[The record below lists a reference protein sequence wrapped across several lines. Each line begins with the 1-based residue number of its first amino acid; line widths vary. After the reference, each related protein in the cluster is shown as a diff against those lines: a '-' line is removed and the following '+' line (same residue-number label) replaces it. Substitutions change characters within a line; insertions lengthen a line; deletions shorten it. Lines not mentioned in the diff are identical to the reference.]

1 MKARVLITKLL
12 IALLATMN
20 GAAARPLVVQETD
33 DAIKITAEEER
44 EVLEV
49 AERFVRRIEET
60 YDLAPLIGEMF
71 VSDYAER
78 LRREVVNEPLFLV
91 NKGVAE
97 QAGREDL
104 LRYQVAWNNCLYV
117 FALLVAAYEASHP
130 AADDEGEDEE
140 EFIKAL
146 PPDVLDLFKNDPVLA
161 SLFEEEQKDRARE
174 KQSAEQSSKSDSAD
188 DEPIKSVEQ
197 LRGFTSTM
205 ERASALARKHLDASP
220 SGITM
225 LARHKGASEE
235 ENWEAE
241 RDWMRPR
248 AWALS
253 REFYGYPEGTRIFC
267 ANALMYH
274 MDLVRVDGKIKVLAL
289 NLNID

>member
-20 GAAARPLVVQETD
+20 GAVARPMPAQDAGE
-33 DAIKITAEEER
+33 AIKITAEEEQ

-49 AERFVRRIEET
+49 AGRFVRRMEET

-78 LRREVVNEPLFLV
+78 LRREAINEPLFFV
-91 NKGVAE
+91 KKGVAE

-104 LRYQVAWNNCLYV
+104 LRYQVALNNCLYV
-117 FALLVAAYEASHP
+117 VGLLVAAYGASHP

-140 EFIKAL
+140 DFIKAL

-174 KQSAEQSSKSDSAD
+174 NQSAEQASKSDSDD
-188 DEPIKSVEQ
+188 DEPVRSVEQ
-197 LRGFTSTM
+197 LRSFTSTL
-205 ERASALARKHLDASP
+205 ERASALARKHLEASP
-220 SGITM
+220 SGISM
-225 LARHKGASEE
+225 LARHEGASEE
-235 ENWEAE
+235 ENREAE
-241 RDWMRPR
+241 RDWTRPR
-248 AWALS
+248 AWTLG
-253 REFYGYPEGTRIFC
+253 RESYGYPEGTRILC
-267 ANALMYH
+267 ANVLIYH
-274 MDLVRVDGKIKVLAL
+274 MDLIRVDGKMKVLAL
-289 NLNID
+289 YLNID